1 MTYAELIFELKRLQS
16 LAEKIDMELAYDLNQ
31 VIHTYEPAKGECCG

>member
-31 VIHTYEPAKGECCG
+31 VINTYEPAQGDCCG